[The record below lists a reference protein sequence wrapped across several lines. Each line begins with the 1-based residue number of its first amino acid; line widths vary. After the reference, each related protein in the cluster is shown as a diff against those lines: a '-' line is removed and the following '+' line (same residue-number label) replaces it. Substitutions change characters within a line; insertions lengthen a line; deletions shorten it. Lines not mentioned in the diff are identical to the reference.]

1 VLTFSFIL
9 AKNGNPRGLRAILQA
24 DEKSTDGA
32 LTSDEAQSES
42 IYEGNIQFWE
52 RAWNMCKV
60 PYTQLPALSYLPRIP
75 EQLKKHGATRVLDL
89 GCGSGW
95 LSVYLARQGFE
106 VVGIDVSAQ
115 AINLANTWALQE
127 DLKIAFTVG
136 DIANLP
142 YADNSF
148 DAVVANSIFE
158 HFPLDVARVM
168 ASKIH
173 DILNKDGL
181 FIGCFDEV
189 GGGPGEYFTLA
200 DGTHVYTDK
209 ARKGMLLRRY
219 SQEEMLDLF
228 RQFSAVGCDT
238 VDNGSTFVAAAKKVV

>member
-1 VLTFSFIL
+1 MLTFNLIL

-24 DEKSTDGA
+24 DKTGESSPSTNEGA
-32 LTSDEAQSES
+32 QAKS

-52 RAWNMCKV
+52 NAWNMCKV

-75 EQLKKHGATRVLDL
+75 EELKKHGVERVLDL

-127 DLKIAFTVG
+127 DLKIAFSVG
-136 DIANLP
+136 DIAALP

-158 HFPLDVARVM
+158 HFPLDAARNI
-168 ASKIH
+168 AAKIH
-173 DILNKDGL
+173 DILTEKGL

-189 GGGPGEYFTLA
+189 GGGPGEYFTLG

-219 SQEEMLDLF
+219 SQEEILDLC
-228 RQFSAVGCDT
+228 RQFQAVGCHSIE
-238 VDNGSTFVAAAKKVV
+238 NGSTLVLAAKKVL

>member
-1 VLTFSFIL
+1 L
-9 AKNGNPRGLRAILQA
+9 AKKWQTTGLRPILQA
-24 DEKSTDGA
+24 DEKKEDCVATDQGA
-32 LTSDEAQSES
+32 HIES
-42 IYEGNIQFWE
+42 VYEGNIQFWE

-75 EQLKKHGATRVLDL
+75 QELKAKSAQRILDL

-95 LSVYLARQGFE
+95 LSVYLARQDFE
-106 VVGIDVSAQ
+106 VVGIDVSSQ

-127 DLKIAFTVG
+127 DLKIAFSVG
-136 DIANLP
+136 DIAELP
-142 YADNSF
+142 FADKSF

-168 ASKIH
+168 AAKIH
-173 DILNKDGL
+173 DILTDDGI

-189 GGGPGEYFTLA
+189 GGGPGEYFTLD

-219 SQEEMLDLF
+219 SQDELLDIF
-228 RQFSAVGCDT
+228 KQFASVTCDPIDAGSIFVVATKKAV
-238 VDNGSTFVAAAKKVV
+238 